1 MLYKT
6 MNKRGVNTII
16 ATAFIILLVLVA
28 IALLWFFFKPTTT
41 QAGKELGNVGE
52 CLNIIV
58 EPVDCK
64 YYYIDE
70 SSGCFNSQTMVG
82 VTVRRAGSGD
92 LRGLDF
98 VFTDSVGNIRHVNP
112 VSTLSQSLP
121 GESEFSLNGMFLDSI
136 DANTLYL
143 PEKVEVYL
151 RLGEEERLCQ
161 SLAPSATC
169 KLDKTTLAN
178 KCADCNSD
186 TNLNLGDF
194 SCFGNKFGL
203 NDSYADFNAD
213 GLFDIR
219 DYGAYCNAFSTC
231 DCSGCAAQMC
241 TLQGQTCG

>member
-1 MLYKT
+1 
-6 MNKRGVNTII
+6 MNKRGLNSII
-16 ATAFIILLVLVA
+16 TTALIILLVLVA

-41 QAGKELGNVGE
+41 QAGEELSNVGQ

-82 VTVRRAGSGD
+82 VTVRRTGSGD
-92 LRGLDF
+92 LTGLDF
-98 VFTDSVGNIRHVNP
+98 VFTDAVGNIRHVTP
-112 VSTLSQSLP
+112 SSLLSQPLP
-121 GESEFSLNGMFLDSI
+121 GESEFSLNGMFLDAI

-151 RLGEEERLCQ
+151 RLGDDKKLCQ
-161 SLAPSATC
+161 SLAPSVTC

-186 TNLNLGDF
+186 TNLDLGDF
-194 SCFGNKFGL
+194 TCFGNGFAIQ
-203 NDSYADFNAD
+203 NQYADFNGD
-213 GLFDIR
+213 GIFDVR
-219 DYGAYCNAFSTC
+219 DYGAFCNAFSTC
-231 DCSGCAAQMC
+231 DCSGCATQMC
-241 TLQGQTCG
+241 TLQWQTCG